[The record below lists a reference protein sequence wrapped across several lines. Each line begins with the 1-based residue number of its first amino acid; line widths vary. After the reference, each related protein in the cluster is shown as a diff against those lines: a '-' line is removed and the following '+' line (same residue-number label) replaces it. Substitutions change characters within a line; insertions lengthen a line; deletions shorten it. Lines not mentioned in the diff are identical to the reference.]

1 MATRPPKNPETKP
14 AAQAEARPVSFD
26 INHPLIQQA
35 IQQAVATAM
44 AAKAAE
50 IPATRSEKSQQLEF
64 LTLKN
69 FKKAGYKDV
78 KPRENVKT
86 YNLWIAA
93 GRKVKPGETRRC
105 GSKPEAVFYQPD
117 RADLRRGTGCHIGQ
131 GEGRSPQGDRN
142 PSSTAIRLTS

>member
-1 MATRPPKNPETKP
+1 MATRPPRHPETKP
-14 AAQAEARPVSFD
+14 AAQADARPVSFD

-93 GRKVKPGETRRC
+93 GRKVKPGEH
-105 GSKPEAVFYQPD
+105 AVAVRNLRLFFISQTEPISAEEQAAILAKAKAKADRPKATVTPLHQPS
-117 RADLRRGTGCHIGQ
+117 A
-131 GEGRSPQGDRN
+131 
-142 PSSTAIRLTS
+142 